1 MFISDKLCFLEL
13 GKTGCSYIREVL
25 SQNIQQGNLTHIHDT
40 IDSELLNSNRFFL
53 GSIRNPFDWYVSL
66 WAFGCLHKK
75 KDPLYSNLTSR
86 RINPFRL
93 SSINK
98 NYLKK
103 TKFISNQLIKNI
115 GMNKKLYSD
124 PLNVD
129 NFKEW
134 IKIILK
140 KKNKNQLGEHYA
152 ISNTNKF
159 IGYMTFHYLLRF
171 VRPDK
176 LYMLFNDEV
185 SNYEDLKNFDKS
197 FNFIK
202 STIKFENIDQ
212 DLFNIFNQ
220 LNIPID
226 KKKLIK
232 KNPVNKSIRL
242 KNTMSYYDNETIK
255 IVQQN
260 DSLIF
265 EKYEYSS

>member
-1 MFISDKLCFLEL
+1 MFISDRLCFLEL

-25 SQNIQQGNLTHIHDT
+25 SENIPQGNLTHIHDT
-40 IDSELLNSNRFFL
+40 IDSELLNSNQFFL

-66 WAFGCLHKK
+66 WAFGCLYKK

-103 TKFISNQLIKNI
+103 IKFISNQLIKNI
-115 GMNKKLYSD
+115 GINKKLYSD

-129 NFKEW
+129 NFREW
-134 IKIILK
+134 IKMILK

-171 VRPDK
+171 IKPNK
-176 LYMLFNDEV
+176 LYMLFNNEI
-185 SNYEDLKNFDKS
+185 SNYEDLKNFDKN
-197 FNFIK
+197 FNFIM
-202 STIKFENIDQ
+202 SMLKFENIDQ
-212 DLFNIFNQ
+212 DLLNIFNK
-220 LNIPID
+220 LNIPINKTVILQ
-226 KKKLIK
+226 KKA
-232 KNPVNKSIRL
+232 VNKSVRL
-242 KNTMSYYDNETIK
+242 KNTMDYYNDETIK
-255 IVQQN
+255 IVRQN

-265 EKYEYSS
+265 EKYRY

>member
-1 MFISDKLCFLEL
+1 MFISDRLCFLEL

-25 SQNIQQGNLTHIHDT
+25 SENISQGYLTHIHDT
-40 IDSELLNSNRFFL
+40 IDSNLLNSNRFFL

-66 WAFGCLHKK
+66 WAFGCLRKK

-103 TKFISNQLIKNI
+103 IKFISNQLIKNI
-115 GMNKKLYSD
+115 DMNKKLYSD

-129 NFKEW
+129 NFREW
-134 IKIILK
+134 IKIVLK
-140 KKNKNQLGEHYA
+140 KKDKNQLGEHYA

-171 VRPDK
+171 INPSK
-176 LYMLFNDEV
+176 LYMLFNNEIN
-185 SNYEDLKNFDKS
+185 NYEDLINFDKN
-197 FNFIK
+197 FNFIV

-212 DLFNIFNQ
+212 DLLATFNK
-220 LNIPID
+220 LNIPINKTEILR
-226 KKKLIK
+226 KKA
-232 KNPVNKSIRL
+232 VNKSVRL
-242 KNTMSYYDNETIK
+242 KNTMDYYDDETIK
-255 IVQQN
+255 IVRQN

-265 EKYEYSS
+265 EKYRY

>member
-1 MFISDKLCFLEL
+1 MFISDRLCFLEL

-25 SQNIQQGNLTHIHDT
+25 SENIPQGNLTHIHDT

-103 TKFISNQLIKNI
+103 IKFISNQLIKNI
-115 GMNKKLYSD
+115 GINKKLYSD

-129 NFKEW
+129 NFREW
-134 IKIILK
+134 IKMILK

-171 VRPDK
+171 IKPNK
-176 LYMLFNDEV
+176 LYMLFNNEIN
-185 SNYEDLKNFDKS
+185 NYEDLKNFDKN
-197 FNFIK
+197 FNFIM
-202 STIKFENIDQ
+202 SMLKFESIDQ
-212 DLFNIFNQ
+212 DLINIFNK
-220 LNIPID
+220 LNIPINKTVILQ
-226 KKKLIK
+226 KKA
-232 KNPVNKSIRL
+232 VNKSVRL
-242 KNTMSYYDNETIK
+242 KNTMDYYNDETIK
-255 IVQQN
+255 IVRQN

-265 EKYEYSS
+265 EKYRY

>member
-1 MFISDKLCFLEL
+1 MFISDRLCFLEL

-25 SQNIQQGNLTHIHDT
+25 SENIPQGNLTHIHDT

-103 TKFISNQLIKNI
+103 IKFISNQLIKSI
-115 GMNKKLYSD
+115 GINKKLYSD

-129 NFKEW
+129 NFREW
-134 IKIILK
+134 IKMILK

-171 VRPDK
+171 IKPNK
-176 LYMLFNDEV
+176 LYMLFNNEIN
-185 SNYEDLKNFDKS
+185 NYEDLKNFDKN
-197 FNFIK
+197 FNFIM
-202 STIKFENIDQ
+202 SMLKFENIDQ
-212 DLFNIFNQ
+212 DLINIFNK
-220 LNIPID
+220 LNIPINKTVILQ
-226 KKKLIK
+226 KKA
-232 KNPVNKSIRL
+232 VNKSVRL
-242 KNTMSYYDNETIK
+242 KNTMDYYNDETIK
-255 IVQQN
+255 IVRQN

-265 EKYEYSS
+265 EKYRY

>member
-1 MFISDKLCFLEL
+1 MFISDRLCFLEL

-25 SQNIQQGNLTHIHDT
+25 SENIPQGNLTHIHDT

-103 TKFISNQLIKNI
+103 IKFISNQLIKNVGI
-115 GMNKKLYSD
+115 NKKLYSD

-129 NFKEW
+129 NFREW
-134 IKIILK
+134 IKMILK

-171 VRPDK
+171 IKPNK
-176 LYMLFNDEV
+176 LYMLFNNEIN
-185 SNYEDLKNFDKS
+185 NYEDLKNFDKN
-197 FNFIK
+197 FNFIM
-202 STIKFENIDQ
+202 SMLKFESIDQ
-212 DLFNIFNQ
+212 DLINIFNK
-220 LNIPID
+220 LNIPINKTVILQ
-226 KKKLIK
+226 KKA
-232 KNPVNKSIRL
+232 VNKSVRL
-242 KNTMSYYDNETIK
+242 KNTMDYYNDETIK
-255 IVQQN
+255 IVRQN

-265 EKYEYSS
+265 EKYRY

>member
-1 MFISDKLCFLEL
+1 MFISDRLCFLEL

-25 SQNIQQGNLTHIHDT
+25 SENILQGNLTHIHDT

-103 TKFISNQLIKNI
+103 IKFISNQLIKNI
-115 GMNKKLYSD
+115 GINKKLYSD

-129 NFKEW
+129 NFREW
-134 IKIILK
+134 IKMILK

-171 VRPDK
+171 IKPNK
-176 LYMLFNDEV
+176 LYMLFNNEIN
-185 SNYEDLKNFDKS
+185 NYEDLKNFDKN
-197 FNFIK
+197 FNFIM
-202 STIKFENIDQ
+202 SMLKFESIDQ
-212 DLFNIFNQ
+212 DLINIFNK
-220 LNIPID
+220 LNIPINKTVILQ
-226 KKKLIK
+226 KKA
-232 KNPVNKSIRL
+232 VNKSVRL
-242 KNTMSYYDNETIK
+242 KNTMDYYNDETIK
-255 IVQQN
+255 IVRQN

-265 EKYEYSS
+265 EKYRY

>member
-1 MFISDKLCFLEL
+1 MFISDRLCFLEL

-25 SQNIQQGNLTHIHDT
+25 SENILQGNLTHIHDT
-40 IDSELLNSNRFFL
+40 INSELLNSNRFFL

-98 NYLKK
+98 NYLQK

-115 GMNKKLYSD
+115 GINKKLYSD

-129 NFKEW
+129 NFREW
-134 IKIILK
+134 IKMILK

-171 VRPDK
+171 IDPSK
-176 LYMLFNDEV
+176 LYMLFNNEIN
-185 SNYEDLKNFDKS
+185 NYEDLKNFDKN
-197 FNFIK
+197 FNFVM
-202 STIKFENIDQ
+202 SMIKFESIDQ
-212 DLFNIFNQ
+212 DLLSTFNK
-220 LNIPID
+220 LNIPINKTVILQ
-226 KKKLIK
+226 KKA
-232 KNPVNKSIRL
+232 VNKSVRL
-242 KNTMSYYDNETIK
+242 RNTMDYYDDEAIK
-255 IVQQN
+255 IVRQN
-260 DSLIF
+260 DFLIF
-265 EKYEYSS
+265 EKYRY

>member
-1 MFISDKLCFLEL
+1 
-13 GKTGCSYIREVL
+13 
-25 SQNIQQGNLTHIHDT
+25 
-40 IDSELLNSNRFFL
+40 
-53 GSIRNPFDWYVSL
+53 
-66 WAFGCLHKK
+66 
-75 KDPLYSNLTSR
+75 
-86 RINPFRL
+86 
-93 SSINK
+93 
-98 NYLKK
+98 
-103 TKFISNQLIKNI
+103 
-115 GMNKKLYSD
+115 
-124 PLNVD
+124 
-129 NFKEW
+129 
-134 IKIILK
+134 
-140 KKNKNQLGEHYA
+140 
-152 ISNTNKF
+152 
-159 IGYMTFHYLLRF
+159 MTFHYLLRF

-202 STIKFENIDQ
+202 STIKFESIDQ
-212 DLFNIFNQ
+212 DLLNIFNQ

-242 KNTMSYYDNETIK
+242 KNTMNYYDNETIK

>member
-1 MFISDKLCFLEL
+1 MFISDRLCFLEL

-25 SQNIQQGNLTHIHDT
+25 SENIPQGNLTHIHDT
-40 IDSELLNSNRFFL
+40 IDSELLNSNQFFL

-103 TKFISNQLIKNI
+103 IKFISNQLIKNI
-115 GMNKKLYSD
+115 GINKKLYSD

-129 NFKEW
+129 NFREW
-134 IKIILK
+134 IKMILE

-171 VRPDK
+171 IKPNK
-176 LYMLFNDEV
+176 LYMLFNNEIN
-185 SNYEDLKNFDKS
+185 NYEDLKSFDKN
-197 FNFIK
+197 FNFIM
-202 STIKFENIDQ
+202 SMLKFESIDQ
-212 DLFNIFNQ
+212 DLINIFNK
-220 LNIPID
+220 LNIPINKTVILQ
-226 KKKLIK
+226 KKA
-232 KNPVNKSIRL
+232 VNKSVRL
-242 KNTMSYYDNETIK
+242 KNTMDYYNAETIK
-255 IVQQN
+255 IVRQN

-265 EKYEYSS
+265 EKYRY

>member
-1 MFISDKLCFLEL
+1 MFISDRLCFLEL

-25 SQNIQQGNLTHIHDT
+25 SENIPQGNLTHIHDT

-103 TKFISNQLIKNI
+103 IRFISNQLIKNVGI
-115 GMNKKLYSD
+115 NKKLYSD

-129 NFKEW
+129 NFREW
-134 IKIILK
+134 IKMILK

-171 VRPDK
+171 IKPNK
-176 LYMLFNDEV
+176 LYMLFNNEIN
-185 SNYEDLKNFDKS
+185 NYEDLKNFDKN
-197 FNFIK
+197 FNFIM
-202 STIKFENIDQ
+202 SMLKFESIDQ
-212 DLFNIFNQ
+212 DLINIFNK
-220 LNIPID
+220 LNIPINKTVILQ
-226 KKKLIK
+226 KKA
-232 KNPVNKSIRL
+232 VNKSVRL
-242 KNTMSYYDNETIK
+242 KNTMDYYNDETIK
-255 IVQQN
+255 IVRQN

-265 EKYEYSS
+265 EKYRY

>member
-1 MFISDKLCFLEL
+1 MFISDRWCSLEL

-25 SQNIQQGNLTHIHDT
+25 SENIPQGNLTHIHDT

-103 TKFISNQLIKNI
+103 IKFISNQLIKNI
-115 GMNKKLYSD
+115 GINKKLYSD

-129 NFKEW
+129 NFREW
-134 IKIILK
+134 IKMILK

-171 VRPDK
+171 INPSK
-176 LYMLFNDEV
+176 LYMLFNNEIN
-185 SNYEDLKNFDKS
+185 NYEDLKNFDKN
-197 FNFIK
+197 FNFIM
-202 STIKFENIDQ
+202 SMLKFESIDQ
-212 DLFNIFNQ
+212 DLINIFNK
-220 LNIPID
+220 LNIPINKTVILQ
-226 KKKLIK
+226 KKA
-232 KNPVNKSIRL
+232 VNKSVRL
-242 KNTMSYYDNETIK
+242 KNTMDYYNDETIK
-255 IVQQN
+255 IVRQN

-265 EKYEYSS
+265 EKYRY

>member
-1 MFISDKLCFLEL
+1 MFISDRLCFLEL

-25 SQNIQQGNLTHIHDT
+25 SENILQGNLTHIHDT

-103 TKFISNQLIKNI
+103 IKFISNQLIKNVGI
-115 GMNKKLYSD
+115 NKKLYSD

-129 NFKEW
+129 NFREW
-134 IKIILK
+134 IKMILK

-171 VRPDK
+171 IKPNK
-176 LYMLFNDEV
+176 LYMLFNNEIN
-185 SNYEDLKNFDKS
+185 NYEDLKNFDKN
-197 FNFIK
+197 FNFIM
-202 STIKFENIDQ
+202 SMLKFESIDQ
-212 DLFNIFNQ
+212 DLINIFNK
-220 LNIPID
+220 LNIPINKTVILQ
-226 KKKLIK
+226 KKA
-232 KNPVNKSIRL
+232 VNKSVRL
-242 KNTMSYYDNETIK
+242 KNTMDYYNDETIK
-255 IVQQN
+255 IVRQN

-265 EKYEYSS
+265 EKYRY